1 MIIAVRLK
9 TNSECAVKFRKWVNQ
24 IAKNYTIKDWLIN
37 DERLKFSVKE
47 MLSHEKYI
55 GIEVVNVDGE
65 DGQIY
70 KLNYYHQANISKETF
85 DAMQEENLKHSNAVI

>member
-1 MIIAVRLK
+1 
-9 TNSECAVKFRKWVNQ
+9 
-24 IAKNYTIKDWLIN
+24 
-37 DERLKFSVKE
+37 

-85 DAMQEENLKHSNAVI
+85 DAMQEENLKHSNTVIQLLMRMGHTESIKNRYFPFNKLEKSKFGDIIKNERN